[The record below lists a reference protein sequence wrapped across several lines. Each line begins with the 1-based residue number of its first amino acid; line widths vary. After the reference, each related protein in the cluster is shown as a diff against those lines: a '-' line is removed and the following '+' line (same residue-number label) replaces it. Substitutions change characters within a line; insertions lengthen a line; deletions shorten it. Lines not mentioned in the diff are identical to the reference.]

1 MLGDKPLY
9 LLSYELKSYQLS
21 CILAVKIF
29 AFFELEKIFYF
40 SFEHY
45 YSSHKS
51 ALVLFQVFVDST
63 LSYFF
68 LERFKNL

>member
-1 MLGDKPLY
+1 MLGDKLLY

-45 YSSHKS
+45 
-51 ALVLFQVFVDST
+51 
-63 LSYFF
+63 
-68 LERFKNL
+68 